1 MQTIG
6 ERLEEARKRKGI
18 SIREAAEG
26 TKIRGDY
33 LHKFENNQ
41 FDIRLPE
48 IYVRGFLRN
57 YAVYLKLSGDK
68 ISNDYLA
75 LGLGDSKGSRS
86 INREIYGRMDLSV
99 ASAGKNT
106 EDTRHAPSSA
116 AAAMTPGGDPV
127 AAGSGDNN
135 PATFRPRGGSS
146 GGGGG
151 GLSIDPNL
159 ILKGAALIGGAVVLI
174 LLIIWVV
181 GALGKS
187 KPTPAPVA
195 PADNV
200 TWVKPQPGERSLG
213 IVASNPI
220 DLVTLTDSNG
230 TVLYRGVLKA
240 GEIRSVPRMSA
251 ITISTEQPQNLSV
264 QTEIGG
270 TLYPLKDGKTG
281 QFLKRSTVKAP

>member
-75 LGLGDSKGSRS
+75 LGLSDQKHGRA

-99 ASAGKNT
+99 ASASKNA
-106 EDTRHAPSSA
+106 EDSRPAPSA
-116 AAAMTPGGDPV
+116 AASAMTPGSEPV
-127 AAGSGDNN
+127 ASGSGDNN
-135 PATFRPRGGSS
+135 PATFRPRGGS
-146 GGGGG
+146 GGGGF
-151 GLSIDPNL
+151 SIDPNL
-159 ILKGAALIGGAVVLI
+159 ILKIGALIGGGVVLI

-181 GALGKS
+181 GALGKT
-187 KPTPAPVA
+187 KPAPAPA

-200 TWVKPQPGERSLG
+200 TWVRPQPGERSLG

-230 TVLYRGVLKA
+230 TVLYRGMLKA
-240 GEIRSVPRMSA
+240 GENRSVPRLSE
-251 ITISTEQPQNLSV
+251 ITITTDQPQNLSV
-264 QTEIGG
+264 QVEAGG

>member
-75 LGLGDSKGSRS
+75 LGLGDQKHGRP

-99 ASAGKNT
+99 ASANKNA
-106 EDTRHAPSSA
+106 EDARPAPSPA
-116 AAAMTPGGDPV
+116 ASAMTPGSEPV
-127 AAGSGDNN
+127 ASGSGGDNN
-135 PATFRPRGGSS
+135 PATFRPRGGS
-146 GGGGG
+146 GGGAGF
-151 GLSIDPNL
+151 SIDPNL
-159 ILKGAALIGGAVVLI
+159 ILKGLALLGGIVVLVL
-174 LLIIWVV
+174 LLIWGI
-181 GALGKS
+181 GALMNKS
-187 KPTPAPVA
+187 KSAESSAAAT
-195 PADNV
+195 DTT

-213 IVASNPI
+213 IVATAPVE
-220 DLVTLTDSNG
+220 LVTVTDSTG
-230 TVLYRGVLKA
+230 AVLYRGPVKV
-240 GEIRSVPRMSA
+240 GETRSVPYNLA
-251 ITISTEQPQNLSV
+251 LTIVTETPQNL
-264 QTEIGG
+264 QIDYRGRW
-270 TLYPLKDGKTG
+270 PIKDKTTYTNSP
-281 QFLKRSTVKAP
+281 K

>member
-75 LGLGDSKGSRS
+75 LGLSDSKGSRS

-99 ASAGKNT
+99 ASASKST
-106 EDTRHAPSSA
+106 EDSRPAPSAA
-116 AAAMTPGGDPV
+116 AAAMTPGSEPV
-127 AAGSGDNN
+127 ASGSGDNN

-146 GGGGG
+146 SGGGGG
-151 GLSIDPNL
+151 FSIDPNL

-187 KPTPAPVA
+187 KPAPVPAPV
-195 PADNV
+195 DNV

-213 IVASNPI
+213 IVASNSI
-220 DLVTLTDSNG
+220 DLVTLTDNNG
-230 TVLYRGVLKA
+230 TVLYRGALKA
-240 GEIRSVPRMSA
+240 GENRSVPRLSE
-251 ITISTEQPQNLSV
+251 ITITTDQPQNLSV
-264 QTEIGG
+264 QVEVGG

>member
-75 LGLGDSKGSRS
+75 LGLSDSKGSRS

-99 ASAGKNT
+99 ASASKST
-106 EDTRHAPSSA
+106 EDSRPAPSAA
-116 AAAMTPGGDPV
+116 AAAMTPGSEPV
-127 AAGSGDNN
+127 ASHSGDNN

-146 GGGGG
+146 SGGGGG
-151 GLSIDPNL
+151 FSIDPNL

-187 KPTPAPVA
+187 KPAPVPAPV
-195 PADNV
+195 DNV

-213 IVASNPI
+213 IVASNSI
-220 DLVTLTDSNG
+220 DLVTLTDNNG
-230 TVLYRGVLKA
+230 TVLYRGALKA
-240 GEIRSVPRMSA
+240 GENRSVPRLSE
-251 ITISTEQPQNLSV
+251 ITITTDQPQNLSV
-264 QTEIGG
+264 QVEVGG

>member
-75 LGLGDSKGSRS
+75 LGLGDQKHGRP

-99 ASAGKNT
+99 ASASKNA
-106 EDTRHAPSSA
+106 EDSRPAPSAA
-116 AAAMTPGGDPV
+116 AAAMTPGSETV
-127 AAGSGDNN
+127 ASGSGDNN
-135 PATFRPRGGSS
+135 PATFRPRGGH

-151 GLSIDPNL
+151 GGFSIDPNL
-159 ILKGAALIGGAVVLI
+159 ILKIGSLVGGGVVLI

-181 GALGKS
+181 GAIGKT
-187 KPTPAPVA
+187 KTTPAPA
-195 PADNV
+195 PADNI
-200 TWVKPQPGERSLG
+200 TWVRPQPGERSLG

-220 DLVTLTDSNG
+220 DLVTLTDSSG
-230 TVLYRGVLKA
+230 TVLYRGALKA
-240 GEIRSVPRMSA
+240 GENRSVQRLSE
-251 ITISTEQPQNLSV
+251 IIISTDQPQNLSV
-264 QTEIGG
+264 QVEAGG

>member
-75 LGLGDSKGSRS
+75 LGLGDQKHGRP

-99 ASAGKNT
+99 ASANKNA
-106 EDTRHAPSSA
+106 EDARPAPSPA
-116 AAAMTPGGDPV
+116 ASAMTPGSEPV
-127 AAGSGDNN
+127 ASGSGGDNN
-135 PATFRPRGGSS
+135 PATFRPRGG
-146 GGGGG
+146 GGGGAG
-151 GLSIDPNL
+151 FSIDPNL
-159 ILKGAALIGGAVVLI
+159 ILKGAALLGGIVVLVL
-174 LLIIWVV
+174 LLIWGI
-181 GALGKS
+181 GQLTNKS
-187 KPTPAPVA
+187 KSSA
-195 PADNV
+195 PAVATDNS
-200 TWVKPQPGERSLG
+200 TWVKPQPGERTLG
-213 IVASNPI
+213 IVATASV
-220 DLVTLTDSNG
+220 DLITVTDSSG
-230 TVLYRGVLKA
+230 AVLYRGPLRT
-240 GEIRSVPRMSA
+240 GENRAVPRTG
-251 ITISTEQPQNLSV
+251 IIFVTTDQPQNVSV
-264 QTEIGG
+264 QTESGG
-270 TLYPLKDGKTG
+270 TLYSLKDPTSG
-281 QFLKRSTVKAP
+281 QFMKRSKIGAP